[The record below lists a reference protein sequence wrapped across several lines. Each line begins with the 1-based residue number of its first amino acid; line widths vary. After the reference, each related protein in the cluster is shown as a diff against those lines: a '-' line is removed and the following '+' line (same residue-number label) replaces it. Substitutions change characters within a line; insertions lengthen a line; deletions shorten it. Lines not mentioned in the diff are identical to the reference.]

1 MEFIHGAVDWMLAWS
16 ASPYAIV
23 ALFLFSFWDS
33 SFFPLPPDPLLIAMA
48 VARPDM
54 ALTYAAVCT
63 VASIMGAVLG
73 YVIGNKGGRPL
84 VERLFSRKKIEAA
97 EGLYQRYDVWA
108 VGAAALTPIPY
119 KVFTITAGVARLDFG
134 RFMAASILGRG
145 FRFFALGVAIYFFGP
160 SIQNAI
166 DEYFELLT
174 LAFLIL
180 LVAGFVAMRYAAIHL
195 GRKQSTPEERKVVD

>member
-1 MEFIHGAVDWMLAWS
+1 MLAWA
-16 ASPYAIV
+16 ASPYALV

-54 ALTYAAVCT
+54 ALAYAAVCT

-84 VERLFSRKKIEAA
+84 LERLFSRKKIEAA

-134 RFMAASILGRG
+134 RFMAASTLGRG
-145 FRFFALGVAIYFFGP
+145 FRFFALGIAIYFFGP
-160 SIQNAI
+160 SIQNAL

-174 LAFLIL
+174 AAFLVL
-180 LVAGFVAMRYAAIHL
+180 LVAGFVAVRYAGL
-195 GRKQSTPEERKVVD
+195 YLSRKKSSPEEEKIAD

>member
-1 MEFIHGAVDWMLAWS
+1 
-16 ASPYAIV
+16 
-23 ALFLFSFWDS
+23 
-33 SFFPLPPDPLLIAMA
+33 MA

-54 ALTYAAVCT
+54 ALAYAAVCT

-84 VERLFSRKKIEAA
+84 VERLFSRKKIEA

-134 RFMAASILGRG
+134 RFMTASALGRG
-145 FRFFALGVAIYFFGP
+145 FRFFALGVAVYFFGP

-174 LAFLIL
+174 VAFLVL
-180 LVAGFVAMRYAAIHL
+180 LVAGFVVVRYAGL
-195 GRKQSTPEERKVVD
+195 YLSRKEKTPEEGKILD

>member
-1 MEFIHGAVDWMLAWS
+1 MEFIHGAVDWMLAWA
-16 ASPYAIV
+16 ASPYALV

-54 ALTYAAVCT
+54 ALAYAAICT
-63 VASIMGAVLG
+63 IASVMGAVLG

-84 VERLFSRKKIEAA
+84 VKRLFSRKKIEAA
-97 EGLYQRYDVWA
+97 EGLYKRYDVWA
-108 VGAAALTPIPY
+108 VGAAAVTPIPY

-134 RFMAASILGRG
+134 RFMTASILGRG
-145 FRFFALGVAIYFFGP
+145 FRFFAVGAAVYIFGP
-160 SIQNAI
+160 SIQFAI

-174 LAFLIL
+174 IAFLVL
-180 LVAGFVAMRYAAIHL
+180 LVAGFLAVRYAAIYL
-195 GRKQSTPEERKVVD
+195 SRKKGTPEEREIVD